1 MGVRS
6 QKVGGQI
13 QREIADMLLRG
24 EIHTTQGEG
33 LISVTG
39 VSVSG
44 DLQVATI
51 YVTTYGQAAPQGIE
65 ALKRAAGFIRVQLGK
80 RMSRMRRVPE
90 LRFKEDTSLA
100 YGHKIENL
108 LGSLAIPAVDSAV
121 EE

>member
-24 EIHTTQGEG
+24 EIHTAQGEG
-33 LISVTG
+33 LLSVTG
-39 VSVSG
+39 VAVSG
-44 DLQVATI
+44 DLQVATV
-51 YVTTYGQAAPQGIE
+51 YVTAYGQASPQGIE

-80 RMSRMRRVPE
+80 RMPRMRRIPE

-100 YGHKIENL
+100 YGNKIENL
-108 LGSLAIPAVDSAV
+108 LGSLDIPAAG
-121 EE
+121 E